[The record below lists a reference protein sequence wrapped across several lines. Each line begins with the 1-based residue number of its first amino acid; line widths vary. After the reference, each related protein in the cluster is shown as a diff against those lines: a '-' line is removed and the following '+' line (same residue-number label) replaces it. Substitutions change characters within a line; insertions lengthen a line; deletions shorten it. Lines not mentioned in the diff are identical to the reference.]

1 MRAVVAKQYG
11 GPEVLELDERPEP
24 KVWPDAVLV
33 RVAAASINPVDYRI
47 VRGYLDAA
55 FPTVQPLVPGWDVA
69 GDVVRVGPAV
79 THVEVGEHVYGY
91 ARKDFIGEG
100 TWAELVA
107 VPARGIAAAP
117 RSLDA
122 TEASCVPLAGL
133 TAYQALTDKAGV
145 GPGDVVLVH
154 AAAGGVGS
162 FAVQIAVALGAQVIG
177 TASSRNHDY
186 LRQLGVDPVNYGEGL
201 AERVQALAPDGVD
214 AVVDLVGGAA
224 LEMSPSLVK
233 DAHRLVSVIDAAAVQ
248 RLGGQ
253 YLFVRPDVDDLAE
266 LARLIDERAVRV
278 HIDRR
283 YPLADVRAAV
293 EYAEHGHVRGKV
305 VLDVA

>member
-55 FPTVQPLVPGWDVA
+55 FPTVHPLVPGWDVA

-201 AERVQALAPDGVD
+201 AERVRALAPDGVD

-305 VLDVA
+305 VLGVA